1 MAKTFLHGGSAV
13 ERILLA
19 DDDTG
24 LCELLT
30 EFLES
35 EGFKV
40 EYIHDGRKVA
50 SRVLAERFSLVILDV
65 MLPGLSGMEVLKEI
79 RRQSVVPV
87 LMLTARGDDVDRIV
101 GLELGADDYLPKP
114 FNPRELVARIR
125 AVLRRSRI
133 DGGRASQ
140 TGTYRIGDM
149 VIDPAARNVSV
160 GANRIDL
167 TTVEF
172 DLLETLAHSAG
183 TAMSREVLVRSV
195 LKRSFSPFDRSLDVH
210 ISNLRR
216 KIGTYSDGS
225 DRIKTVRGLGYILAL
240 PTEMSGQ

>member
-1 MAKTFLHGGSAV
+1 V

-19 DDDTG
+19 DDDAG

-40 EYIHDGRKVA
+40 DSVHDGAKVVSKA
-50 SRVLAERFSLVILDV
+50 LAERYSLVILDV

-79 RRQSVVPV
+79 RRQSAIPV

-125 AVLRRSRI
+125 AVLRRGRLDGSRI
-133 DGGRASQ
+133 SQ
-140 TGTYRIGDM
+140 AGVYRVGDM
-149 VIDPAARNVSV
+149 VIDPAARHVST
-160 GANRIDL
+160 GDTRIDL

-172 DLLETLAHSAG
+172 DLLETLAQSSG
-183 TAMSREVLVRSV
+183 TALSRESLVKSV
-195 LKRSFSPFDRSLDVH
+195 LKRPFSPFDRSLDVH

-225 DRIKTVRGLGYILAL
+225 ERIKTIRGLGYILAMPPEDL
-240 PTEMSGQ
+240 KP

>member
-1 MAKTFLHGGSAV
+1 MRTLPIGGKAV

-19 DDDTG
+19 DDDAG

-40 EYIHDGRKVA
+40 ESVHDGSKVVA
-50 SRVLAERFSLVILDV
+50 RVLAERFSLLILDV

-79 RRQSVVPV
+79 RRQSAILV

-125 AVLRRSRI
+125 AVLRRGRLDGSR
-133 DGGRASQ
+133 APQ
-140 TGTYRIGDM
+140 AEVYRVGDM
-149 VIDPAARNVSV
+149 VIDPAARHVSS
-160 GANRIDL
+160 GGTRIEL

-172 DLLETLAHSAG
+172 DLLETLAQSSGVAL
-183 TAMSREVLVRSV
+183 SREALVKSV

-216 KIGTYSDGS
+216 KIGTYPDGS
-225 DRIKTVRGLGYILAL
+225 ERIKTIRGLGYILAL
-240 PTEMSGQ
+240 PPEDFKP

>member
-1 MAKTFLHGGSAV
+1 M

-40 EYIHDGRKVA
+40 ESIHDGAKA
-50 SRVLAERFSLVILDV
+50 ATKALAERFSLVILDV

-79 RRQSVVPV
+79 RRRSQVPV
-87 LMLTARGDDVDRIV
+87 LMLTARGDDIDRIV

-125 AVLRRSRI
+125 AVLRRGRMEGSS
-133 DGGRASQ
+133 DSRASI
-140 TGTYRIGDM
+140 YRVGDM
-149 VIDPAARNVSV
+149 IIDTAARHVSS
-160 GANRIDL
+160 GGSRIDL

-172 DLLETLAHSAG
+172 DLLETLAQSAG
-183 TAMSREVLVRSV
+183 TALSREILVRNV
-195 LKRSFSPFDRSLDVH
+195 LKRPFSPFDRSLDVH
-210 ISNLRR
+210 VSNLRR
-216 KIGTYSDGS
+216 KIGNYSDGS
-225 DRIKTVRGLGYILAL
+225 ERIKTVRSIGYILAL
-240 PTEMSGQ
+240 PPEDSRS

>member
-1 MAKTFLHGGSAV
+1 M

-19 DDDTG
+19 DDDVG

-35 EGFKV
+35 EGFKIESV
-40 EYIHDGRKVA
+40 HDGGKVV
-50 SRVLAERFSLVILDV
+50 SKVLAERYSLVILDV

-79 RRQSVVPV
+79 RRRSAIPV

-125 AVLRRSRI
+125 AVLRRGRLDGSRI
-133 DGGRASQ
+133 SQ
-140 TGTYRIGDM
+140 AGVYRVGDM
-149 VIDPAARNVSV
+149 VIDPAARHVST
-160 GANRIDL
+160 GDTRIDL

-172 DLLETLAHSAG
+172 DLLETLAQSSG
-183 TAMSREVLVRSV
+183 TAMSRESLVKSV
-195 LKRSFSPFDRSLDVH
+195 LKRPFSPFDRSLDVH

-225 DRIKTVRGLGYILAL
+225 ERIKTIRGLGYILAL
-240 PTEMSGQ
+240 PPEDLKL

>member
-1 MAKTFLHGGSAV
+1 M

-40 EYIHDGRKVA
+40 ESIHDGAKA
-50 SRVLAERFSLVILDV
+50 AKKALAERFSLVILDV

-79 RRQSVVPV
+79 RRRSQVPV
-87 LMLTARGDDVDRIV
+87 LMLTARGDDIDRIV

-125 AVLRRSRI
+125 AVLRRGRMEGSS
-133 DGGRASQ
+133 DSRASI
-140 TGTYRIGDM
+140 YRVGDM
-149 VIDPAARNVSV
+149 IIDTAARHVSS
-160 GANRIDL
+160 GGSRIDL

-172 DLLETLAHSAG
+172 DLLETLAQSAG
-183 TAMSREVLVRSV
+183 TALSREILVRSV
-195 LKRSFSPFDRSLDVH
+195 LKRPFSPFDRSLDVH
-210 ISNLRR
+210 VSNLRR
-216 KIGTYSDGS
+216 KIGNYSDGS
-225 DRIKTVRGLGYILAL
+225 ERIKTVRGIGYILAL
-240 PTEMSGQ
+240 PPEDSRS

>member
-30 EFLES
+30 EFLEA

-40 EYIHDGRKVA
+40 ESIHDGRKVA

-87 LMLTARGDDVDRIV
+87 LMLTARGDDVDRI
-101 GLELGADDYLPKP
+101 
-114 FNPRELVARIR
+114 
-125 AVLRRSRI
+125 
-133 DGGRASQ
+133 
-140 TGTYRIGDM
+140 
-149 VIDPAARNVSV
+149 
-160 GANRIDL
+160 NRIDL

>member
-1 MAKTFLHGGSAV
+1 M

-40 EYIHDGRKVA
+40 ESIHDGAKA
-50 SRVLAERFSLVILDV
+50 ATKALAERFSLVILDV

-79 RRQSVVPV
+79 RRRSQVPV
-87 LMLTARGDDVDRIV
+87 LMLTARGDDIDRIV

-125 AVLRRSRI
+125 AVLRRGRMEGSS
-133 DGGRASQ
+133 DSRASI
-140 TGTYRIGDM
+140 YRVGDM
-149 VIDPAARNVSV
+149 IIDTAARHVSS
-160 GANRIDL
+160 GGSRIDL

-172 DLLETLAHSAG
+172 DLLETLAQSAG
-183 TAMSREVLVRSV
+183 TALSREILVRSV
-195 LKRSFSPFDRSLDVH
+195 LKRPFSPFDRSLDVH
-210 ISNLRR
+210 VSNLRR
-216 KIGTYSDGS
+216 KIGNYSDGS
-225 DRIKTVRGLGYILAL
+225 ERIKTVRGIGYILAL
-240 PTEMSGQ
+240 PPEDSRS

>member
-1 MAKTFLHGGSAV
+1 V

-40 EYIHDGRKVA
+40 ESIHDGAKAA
-50 SRVLAERFSLVILDV
+50 SKALAERFSLVILDV

-79 RRQSVVPV
+79 RRRSQVPV

-125 AVLRRSRI
+125 AVLRR
-133 DGGRASQ
+133 GRMEGSPDSKASV
-140 TGTYRIGDM
+140 YRVGDM
-149 VIDPAARNVSV
+149 IIDTAARHVSSS
-160 GANRIDL
+160 GSRIDL

-172 DLLETLAHSAG
+172 DLLETLAQSAG
-183 TAMSREVLVRSV
+183 TAMSREILVRNV

-210 ISNLRR
+210 VSNLRR
-216 KIGTYSDGS
+216 KIGNYSDGS
-225 DRIKTVRGLGYILAL
+225 ERIKTVRGIGYILAL
-240 PTEMSGQ
+240 PPEDSKS

>member
-1 MAKTFLHGGSAV
+1 V

-40 EYIHDGRKVA
+40 ESIHDGAKA
-50 SRVLAERFSLVILDV
+50 ATKALAERFSLVILDV

-79 RRQSVVPV
+79 RRRSQVPV
-87 LMLTARGDDVDRIV
+87 LMLTARGDDIDRIV

-125 AVLRRSRI
+125 AVLRRGRMEGSS
-133 DGGRASQ
+133 DSRASI
-140 TGTYRIGDM
+140 YRVGDM
-149 VIDPAARNVSV
+149 IIDTAARHVSS
-160 GANRIDL
+160 GGSRIDL

-172 DLLETLAHSAG
+172 DLLETLAQSAG
-183 TAMSREVLVRSV
+183 TALSREILVRSV
-195 LKRSFSPFDRSLDVH
+195 LKRPFSPFDRSLDVH
-210 ISNLRR
+210 VSNLRR
-216 KIGTYSDGS
+216 KIGNYSDGS
-225 DRIKTVRGLGYILAL
+225 ERIKTVRGIGYILAL
-240 PTEMSGQ
+240 PPEDSRS

>member
-1 MAKTFLHGGSAV
+1 M

-19 DDDTG
+19 DDDVG

-35 EGFKV
+35 EGFKI
-40 EYIHDGRKVA
+40 ESIHDGGKVV
-50 SRVLAERFSLVILDV
+50 SKVLAERYSLVILDV

-79 RRQSVVPV
+79 RRQSAIPV

-125 AVLRRSRI
+125 AVLRRGRLDGSRI
-133 DGGRASQ
+133 SQ
-140 TGTYRIGDM
+140 AGVYRVGDM
-149 VIDPAARNVSV
+149 VIDPAARHVST
-160 GANRIDL
+160 GDTRIDL
-167 TTVEF
+167 TTVEC
-172 DLLETLAHSAG
+172 DLLETLAQSSG
-183 TAMSREVLVRSV
+183 TAMSRESLVNTV
-195 LKRSFSPFDRSLDVH
+195 LKRPFSPFDRSLDVH

-225 DRIKTVRGLGYILAL
+225 ERIKTIRGLGYILAL
-240 PTEMSGQ
+240 PPEDLKP